1 MTGRLEEMQ
10 IIRSVLVLM
19 LLHPHTCLGLKVIV
33 PGDPVTALVGS
44 AVLLPCKYRIKTPPL
59 VPKFLSV
66 LWKFGEEE
74 VLNYSSS
81 RTVSKPGAWM
91 DQALVSDGDVSLR
104 LNNVIIHDE
113 GTYRCIVTYSP
124 VSEEEAIELH
134 VQASPLVKMTIKHQ
148 TWSRKVQLQCL
159 VTGFYPGDVKVTWFR
174 DRQPLETP
182 EMGEPQRNTDGT
194 YRMHSSVVLTR
205 AETQSHPVMECQVEH
220 RSLEKPI
227 NETFMVEED
236 KTMMPARNIVILV
249 VVIIVVVVTCVIVRV
264 YFMKRKTNGDPTIKL
279 SLNELGYVV
288 CSFHM
293 ENLKDLQ
300 VTWSYADEKS
310 EHLKDITDIGEPEK
324 NVCSF
329 PGVMFNRPGFKVRVT
344 WSHAAMDGA
353 DWREVS
359 ATDIPWHPQMSD
371 IITDRWVHG
380 AEVQLRCTIS
390 RYFPDSLAISWF
402 RSEPGNEEL
411 IPVYS
416 SEKYRLPGMTVTKE
430 ADNTYTCVAVL
441 TVNVSADMDDGVE
454 FFCQVEHPSQWRIL
468 EKRTGELH
476 VTAIPAVGVSYTG
489 DSLKQSL
496 VAEVQG
502 FYPGNVEITWSCIEG
517 NEKQEHQKAIN
528 ECSSNSDG
536 TFRLLSICE
545 DRSSHNLTEKTF
557 KLAVSHQTLEAPIKM
572 IITRKK
578 GTYYLITEEGETSL
592 PQQCS

>member
-264 YFMKRKTNGDPTIKL
+264 YFMKN
-279 SLNELGYVV
+279 
-288 CSFHM
+288 
-293 ENLKDLQ
+293 
-300 VTWSYADEKS
+300 
-310 EHLKDITDIGEPEK
+310 
-324 NVCSF
+324 
-329 PGVMFNRPGFKVRVT
+329 
-344 WSHAAMDGA
+344 
-353 DWREVS
+353 
-359 ATDIPWHPQMSD
+359 IPWHPQMSD

-578 GTYYLITEEGETSL
+578 DHLHKDLQVERDDVKNKKHLIKHIYI
-592 PQQCS
+592 